1 VNLNKNLR
9 MKSFNTAKCV
19 GLDSNTPNRFAKSTA
34 GKSIYWL
41 FFTAFFILPS
51 IINAQTN
58 CCGSGKGDVVK
69 QLTLWY
75 SGDNCS
81 ASLNSQGSNSSCSGD
96 PASDSQVYIVVND
109 KGGTDLTGNVYFAGN
124 VNLDGTFT
132 ASSASNF
139 NTDTYVHVYNQQGG
153 TQIQLLKIKTNCSS
167 PIAIGD
173 QFGSMIVVDAKFKN
187 GFSCTTPPSCP
198 VCVGNLV
205 TNGGFNSNT
214 SGWTSIN
221 GNFSIDNPYPQC
233 GTPQHAMIFRTSGTA
248 SFYQNVTSIAG
259 GSNIKLTFWAGVH
272 NSSYDAKFGLEFY
285 NGATFLSESK
295 LQIDKILTGS
305 PDMQYYTI
313 NATVPSNATIVRVIG
328 STTFD
333 WLKVD
338 EVCLTS
344 TISCTSFNPTI
355 TGTNSICN
363 DNLVPTNLSVTGG
376 IGTYLWSTGA
386 TTSSVDVTPS
396 VNGSTY
402 TVTVTSVDNCVKVLT
417 KTILVKPCSGQI
429 CFNGA
434 NGVSATANWTIT
446 YTQDPVNDKVKIRA
460 TLSKNF
466 VDNTYGTNAIGWGT
480 KGHTFGNLTGSDHLI
495 LSMLDGNNSPR
506 LITKLDYITAS
517 NTAPSGYDALGV
529 TGGEGQ
535 MIQGSSSDVLSST
548 TSMDQNLNSN
558 GPSYYGVIVNSP
570 ATNANYT
577 PNPTY
582 PNWIFDVWYEVE
594 VRLSAFGA
602 AGFGKV
608 GITGVHAS
616 PSKTGNNTEEV
627 TEGPC
632 CELDVKI
639 VGDSLL
645 CSGETTTL
653 SVATTKSLVINATED
668 VEIWNATDG
677 LTKNYGSCDKLY
689 LNGTPKQRSLLKFNI
704 SSIPANAEIVSAKL
718 NMSKIGGSS
727 DGYIINAHRIT
738 NSWTEGTGSCNGTTG
753 TANYNQRSAG
763 VNWITA
769 GGDFNPSPEAAT
781 NVSVTGKYDWSVGDI
796 VAGWRSGAF
805 PNHGILLKFN
815 NESLNKEINFA
826 SSENATAGNRP
837 TLTVNYF
844 DNSPPVAGTVTYK
857 WSTGATT
864 ATINV
869 NPGTTTT
876 YTVTVTESSGC
887 TGIKEIDI
895 TVNPRPTVDAGVNT
909 NLCKGG
915 TVILTAQGSG
925 GSGPGTY
932 TYTWDNPASTGPTK
946 QVSPVATSTYKV
958 TVTDANGCTNTDFVM
973 VTVNTP
979 PVSSATNDGPLTCTK
994 TSVTL
999 TANPSTGVS
1008 YKWTTGA
1015 TTRTTTVSLAGTY
1028 TVTVTDLITEC
1039 ISTATTTVTGDGV
1052 KPIASAINNGPLTCI
1067 KTSVILTAQPAT
1079 GVTYLWSGGGTNQTK
1094 TVTAGGTYT
1103 VTVTNISN
1111 GCSNTAAT
1119 TVLVNN
1125 TSTAVVSLGPD
1136 QTICDGDQLVINST
1150 VTGIPSCGNPGTSD
1164 CNHTLHAQTGWLEA
1178 PNTAAVCGD
1187 NAGTK
1192 LWTQSGQGISS
1203 ITLNFGSVAPTGSNI
1218 CIRRKLEHCN
1228 GYSGTTLSDMKIEVS
1243 INGSTWT
1250 TINNSSTFSNNN
1262 SYQDFC
1268 FTLGAGVSAQYIRI
1282 SDNGKCAFRLDYVNV
1297 TTPNTYNTSIS
1308 YLWSGP
1314 GVTGATTSS
1323 VSVNQSGT
1331 FILEVTDCLGCKAK
1345 DTVVVSI
1352 NNNVIAFA
1360 PDITV
1365 CAGQSA
1371 TLTATAVIG
1380 GTYEWRENASS
1391 IILSTS
1397 QTYTVTPTATKSYI
1411 LTVRKNGC
1419 EDSDAVIV
1427 TVNPKPTVNLGADVT
1442 VNCTTPSATLTASG
1456 GGTYK
1461 WNTNAT
1467 TASIMVTPTTTT
1479 TYTVTVTAANGC
1491 TATDNVIVT
1500 FNQNKPT
1507 PEASNNGPLT
1517 CTKTSV
1523 VLTAQPATGV
1533 TYLWSGG
1540 GTNQTKTVTSGGIY
1554 TVTVTNISNGCSN
1567 TAVTTVI
1574 VNNTSTAVVSL
1585 GPDQTICD
1593 GDQLVIN
1600 STVTGIPSCG
1610 NPGTSDC
1617 NHTLHAQ
1624 TGWLETASKAA
1635 ICGDNAGAKLWTRSG
1650 QGTSSI
1656 TLNFGAIAP
1665 AGSNICIRRKL
1676 EHCDGYSGTALSDMK
1691 IEVSSNGST
1700 WTTINNSSTFSN
1712 NTYQDFCIVLAT
1724 GVTAQYIRISDNG
1737 KCAFRVDYVNV
1748 TTPNTYNN
1756 SISYLWS
1763 GPGVTGVTTSSVTVN
1778 QSGTY
1783 ILEVTDCLGCKAK
1796 DTVVVSINN
1805 NVVAY
1810 APDVTICAGQTA
1822 TLTATEV
1829 TGGTYEWRENGSSTI
1844 LSTSQ
1849 TYTVTPTSTKS
1860 YILTVRKNGCENS
1873 DAVIVTVNPN
1883 PTVNLGADVTV
1894 NCTTP
1899 SATLTA
1905 SGGGTYKWN
1914 TNATTASITVTPTT
1928 TTTYTVTVTTANGC
1942 TATDAVVV
1950 TADKTPPTADAGA
1963 DVTVNC
1969 TTPSAILTASGGGT
1983 YKWNTNATTA
1993 SITVTPT
2000 ITTTYTVTVTAA
2012 NGCTATDEV
2021 KVTADK
2027 TTPTANAGADVTV
2040 NCTAPSAT
2048 LTASGGGTYKW
2059 NTNATTAIITVTPTT
2074 TTTYTV
2080 TVTAANGCTATDE
2093 VKVTADRTP
2102 PTADAGADVT
2112 VNCTTPSAILTAS
2125 GGGTYKWNTNETTA
2139 SITVNPTTT
2148 TTYTVTV
2155 TASNG
2160 CTATDAVVV
2169 TVDKTPPTA
2178 NAGADVTVNC
2188 TTASATLTASGGG
2201 TYVWST
2207 GATTQNVTVNPETT
2221 TTYSVTVTSINGCTA
2236 RDEVIVTAKKAKPT
2250 ASLTANGNNCIT
2262 NNAQL
2267 FGNATGGTGPYTF
2280 RYTGPNNFTSNLQNP
2295 TIDTS
2300 GTYIL
2305 TVTDVNGC
2313 TDTES
2318 IVIFSKVVPIILVIT
2333 TEICVGESV
2342 TLTASGGVSYKWG
2355 ANANNATT
2363 ASIMVSP
2370 SSTSTYTVT
2379 VTTADGCTGTGS
2391 ATITVYQ
2398 KPVINSV
2405 DVVQN
2410 SSCNNTGNTGKIT
2423 VNATGQPGLTLQ
2435 YRINGGAWQPTN
2447 IFSNLGNGI
2456 YNVEVSYTTRLCTSD
2471 PVQTTIS
2478 SLPGLVIVAEN
2489 DKIVCASTPFTLSAS
2504 ATGGTPSYTYLWSNG
2519 ATGNPV
2525 NVSGINANT
2534 TFTVTVTDSKGCSA
2548 TDIINVTLKP
2558 GPSAD
2563 ISGPTQVCA
2572 NDFASFIVN
2581 NPTFGET
2588 YMWTFDN
2595 GVTQDGDADDVT
2607 ENVKWSDAFKNTF
2620 RTVTLKVTKDGCIA
2634 YDTVKIFIK
2643 QDVFLNTPGQFAVCQ
2658 GGAIQIGP
2666 NPNDPNQVSPG
2677 ATFVWTPNLY
2687 LNNNTVAQPLS
2698 SPPFDITYT
2707 LTATINGCVETR
2719 QVFVDVDINLNPIAD
2734 AGPDK
2739 TICIG
2744 ESVQIGGNPTATPPT
2759 KPVGAGILGLEWTPG
2774 NSQLPNPTVSPT
2786 TYTEYR
2792 VIVVSTTLCADTD
2805 YVKVFVEPKAKVGD
2819 FVWEDLNGNGLQDN
2833 GEPGINGVTVSIY
2846 NSFTNALVE
2855 TTLTTT
2861 KNEESGFYQFEVCK
2875 GTYYIVFG
2883 DFPTYIRTQK
2893 DAGNDTKDSD
2903 ANPNTGKTDNFSL
2916 NPGDDIKTID
2926 AGYFKLATIGDFV
2939 WRDINANGIQDPGEL
2954 GVGGITV
2961 NLNGVAGDNTIVNL
2975 SQVTSP
2981 NGIYLFTNL
2990 KPGIYTVQV
2999 IKPLGFLFSPID
3011 QTTDDRDSD
3020 SDPISGTMPT
3030 EFLTS
3035 GEDNR
3040 SYDAGIY
3047 PEINIELDKTFIG
3060 AQPRFDGTFDVTYSI
3075 AVKNLGGPGKYSLT
3089 DNTGFDLD
3097 MIINSA
3103 SFTSNAPG
3111 NAGPIALAGIA
3122 TWNLATNQSIAALA
3136 THTYTLLVN
3145 VKLNLTDNIGDN
3157 IYQLC
3162 DVQSLRPERGLY
3174 NKARVYVNSV
3184 LKDEDD
3190 ACGDLPEITMV
3201 KDLVS
3206 VVNTQ
3211 GDNYDVKYKITV
3223 RNIGGATGNYSLL
3236 DEPLFDDDV
3245 KIISGSVTGQVN
3257 IPMMNTNGSTTLAN
3271 INSITAGDMHM
3282 YNVTFK
3288 VFLDLGPNALG
3299 DKIYLPCLVQDSTI
3313 RKALNNVAKLDKT
3326 GDNIPDIIDYACGD
3340 LPKSSLGDFV
3350 WEDKNANGI
3359 QDAGEPGISGVP
3371 VLLFNADNVQIA
3383 SKITDPNGFYEFTNL
3398 EPGNYGVR
3406 FVKPQQYIFS
3416 LKDQGLDDKKDS
3428 DADPNSGLTD
3438 VISLSPGERDTT
3450 IDAGLYRLG
3459 SIGDLVW
3466 EDENADGIKDVA
3478 EFGIPNVTV
3487 NLSGINGLGVIVNL
3501 STVTNNA
3508 GLYLFPN
3515 LVPGNYTVTFVRPS
3529 SAYKSSPANAIVDDA
3544 RDSDANP
3551 VTGAAPL
3558 EQLESGENNMT
3569 IDAGYYRCSYVGDY
3583 VWIDQG
3589 PQKDVQ
3595 DLGDLG
3601 INGVR
3606 VELYSVDA
3614 PLVPVDIMTTANNP
3628 ANPSKKGYYLFEVCK
3643 TGMYF
3648 IKVIKPSEY
3657 DFVTPNIGADKNL
3670 DSDIID
3676 FPAQK
3681 TLIFTVGYAMTITD
3695 IDAGLKPK
3703 VLPVTLKEFTGNW
3716 NQSRDINELTWITLS
3731 EVNNDYFEI
3740 ERSVNGSDFVVIAKV
3755 KGKGNSSATNV
3766 YNLDD
3771 SDISWNGEYTYRLR
3785 QVDFDGKVTVF
3796 DPIKIRVER
3805 KGSFKTII
3813 YPNPTVSH
3821 INIEVTA
3828 PEGSKVNVDIY
3839 DNNGR
3844 LILKSVLEGI
3854 SEGKEL
3860 SSVIEAGRLSKGVY
3874 HVMVNVDGTISSN
3887 KLIVIE

>member
-1 VNLNKNLR
+1 
-9 MKSFNTAKCV
+9 M
-19 GLDSNTPNRFAKSTA
+19 
-34 GKSIYWL
+34 
-41 FFTAFFILPS
+41 
-51 IINAQTN
+51 
-58 CCGSGKGDVVK
+58 
-69 QLTLWY
+69 
-75 SGDNCS
+75 
-81 ASLNSQGSNSSCSGD
+81 
-96 PASDSQVYIVVND
+96 
-109 KGGTDLTGNVYFAGN
+109 
-124 VNLDGTFT
+124 
-132 ASSASNF
+132 
-139 NTDTYVHVYNQQGG
+139 
-153 TQIQLLKIKTNCSS
+153 
-167 PIAIGD
+167 
-173 QFGSMIVVDAKFKN
+173 
-187 GFSCTTPPSCP
+187 
-198 VCVGNLV
+198 
-205 TNGGFNSNT
+205 
-214 SGWTSIN
+214 
-221 GNFSIDNPYPQC
+221 
-233 GTPQHAMIFRTSGTA
+233 
-248 SFYQNVTSIAG
+248 
-259 GSNIKLTFWAGVH
+259 
-272 NSSYDAKFGLEFY
+272 
-285 NGATFLSESK
+285 
-295 LQIDKILTGS
+295 
-305 PDMQYYTI
+305 
-313 NATVPSNATIVRVIG
+313 
-328 STTFD
+328 
-333 WLKVD
+333 
-338 EVCLTS
+338 
-344 TISCTSFNPTI
+344 
-355 TGTNSICN
+355 
-363 DNLVPTNLSVTGG
+363 
-376 IGTYLWSTGA
+376 
-386 TTSSVDVTPS
+386 
-396 VNGSTY
+396 
-402 TVTVTSVDNCVKVLT
+402 
-417 KTILVKPCSGQI
+417 
-429 CFNGA
+429 
-434 NGVSATANWTIT
+434 
-446 YTQDPVNDKVKIRA
+446 
-460 TLSKNF
+460 
-466 VDNTYGTNAIGWGT
+466 
-480 KGHTFGNLTGSDHLI
+480 
-495 LSMLDGNNSPR
+495 
-506 LITKLDYITAS
+506 
-517 NTAPSGYDALGV
+517 
-529 TGGEGQ
+529 
-535 MIQGSSSDVLSST
+535 
-548 TSMDQNLNSN
+548 
-558 GPSYYGVIVNSP
+558 
-570 ATNANYT
+570 
-577 PNPTY
+577 
-582 PNWIFDVWYEVE
+582 
-594 VRLSAFGA
+594 
-602 AGFGKV
+602 
-608 GITGVHAS
+608 
-616 PSKTGNNTEEV
+616 
-627 TEGPC
+627 
-632 CELDVKI
+632 
-639 VGDSLL
+639 
-645 CSGETTTL
+645 
-653 SVATTKSLVINATED
+653 
-668 VEIWNATDG
+668 
-677 LTKNYGSCDKLY
+677 
-689 LNGTPKQRSLLKFNI
+689 
-704 SSIPANAEIVSAKL
+704 
-718 NMSKIGGSS
+718 
-727 DGYIINAHRIT
+727 
-738 NSWTEGTGSCNGTTG
+738 
-753 TANYNQRSAG
+753 
-763 VNWITA
+763 
-769 GGDFNPSPEAAT
+769 
-781 NVSVTGKYDWSVGDI
+781 
-796 VAGWRSGAF
+796 
-805 PNHGILLKFN
+805 
-815 NESLNKEINFA
+815 
-826 SSENATAGNRP
+826 
-837 TLTVNYF
+837 
-844 DNSPPVAGTVTYK
+844 
-857 WSTGATT
+857 
-864 ATINV
+864 
-869 NPGTTTT
+869 
-876 YTVTVTESSGC
+876 
-887 TGIKEIDI
+887 
-895 TVNPRPTVDAGVNT
+895 
-909 NLCKGG
+909 
-915 TVILTAQGSG
+915 
-925 GSGPGTY
+925 
-932 TYTWDNPASTGPTK
+932 
-946 QVSPVATSTYKV
+946 
-958 TVTDANGCTNTDFVM
+958 
-973 VTVNTP
+973 
-979 PVSSATNDGPLTCTK
+979 
-994 TSVTL
+994 
-999 TANPSTGVS
+999 
-1008 YKWTTGA
+1008 
-1015 TTRTTTVSLAGTY
+1015 
-1028 TVTVTDLITEC
+1028 
-1039 ISTATTTVTGDGV
+1039 
-1052 KPIASAINNGPLTCI
+1052 
-1067 KTSVILTAQPAT
+1067 
-1079 GVTYLWSGGGTNQTK
+1079 
-1094 TVTAGGTYT
+1094 
-1103 VTVTNISN
+1103 
-1111 GCSNTAAT
+1111 
-1119 TVLVNN
+1119 
-1125 TSTAVVSLGPD
+1125 
-1136 QTICDGDQLVINST
+1136 
-1150 VTGIPSCGNPGTSD
+1150 
-1164 CNHTLHAQTGWLEA
+1164 
-1178 PNTAAVCGD
+1178 
-1187 NAGTK
+1187 
-1192 LWTQSGQGISS
+1192 
-1203 ITLNFGSVAPTGSNI
+1203 
-1218 CIRRKLEHCN
+1218 
-1228 GYSGTTLSDMKIEVS
+1228 
-1243 INGSTWT
+1243 
-1250 TINNSSTFSNNN
+1250 
-1262 SYQDFC
+1262 
-1268 FTLGAGVSAQYIRI
+1268 
-1282 SDNGKCAFRLDYVNV
+1282 
-1297 TTPNTYNTSIS
+1297 
-1308 YLWSGP
+1308 
-1314 GVTGATTSS
+1314 
-1323 VSVNQSGT
+1323 
-1331 FILEVTDCLGCKAK
+1331 
-1345 DTVVVSI
+1345 
-1352 NNNVIAFA
+1352 
-1360 PDITV
+1360 
-1365 CAGQSA
+1365 
-1371 TLTATAVIG
+1371 
-1380 GTYEWRENASS
+1380 
-1391 IILSTS
+1391 
-1397 QTYTVTPTATKSYI
+1397 
-1411 LTVRKNGC
+1411 
-1419 EDSDAVIV
+1419 
-1427 TVNPKPTVNLGADVT
+1427 
-1442 VNCTTPSATLTASG
+1442 
-1456 GGTYK
+1456 
-1461 WNTNAT
+1461 
-1467 TASIMVTPTTTT
+1467 
-1479 TYTVTVTAANGC
+1479 
-1491 TATDNVIVT
+1491 
-1500 FNQNKPT
+1500 
-1507 PEASNNGPLT
+1507 
-1517 CTKTSV
+1517 
-1523 VLTAQPATGV
+1523 
-1533 TYLWSGG
+1533 
-1540 GTNQTKTVTSGGIY
+1540 
-1554 TVTVTNISNGCSN
+1554 
-1567 TAVTTVI
+1567 
-1574 VNNTSTAVVSL
+1574 
-1585 GPDQTICD
+1585 
-1593 GDQLVIN
+1593 
-1600 STVTGIPSCG
+1600 
-1610 NPGTSDC
+1610 
-1617 NHTLHAQ
+1617 
-1624 TGWLETASKAA
+1624 
-1635 ICGDNAGAKLWTRSG
+1635 
-1650 QGTSSI
+1650 
-1656 TLNFGAIAP
+1656 
-1665 AGSNICIRRKL
+1665 
-1676 EHCDGYSGTALSDMK
+1676 
-1691 IEVSSNGST
+1691 
-1700 WTTINNSSTFSN
+1700 
-1712 NTYQDFCIVLAT
+1712 
-1724 GVTAQYIRISDNG
+1724 
-1737 KCAFRVDYVNV
+1737 
-1748 TTPNTYNN
+1748 
-1756 SISYLWS
+1756 
-1763 GPGVTGVTTSSVTVN
+1763 
-1778 QSGTY
+1778 
-1783 ILEVTDCLGCKAK
+1783 TDCLGCKAK

-1928 TTTYTVTVTTANGC
+1928 TTTYTVTVTAANGC

-1950 TADKTPPTADAGA
+1950 TADKTQPTADAGA

-2000 ITTTYTVTVTAA
+2000 TTTTYTVTVTAS
-2012 NGCTATDEV
+2012 NGCTATDAV
-2021 KVTADK
+2021 VVTVDK
-2027 TTPTANAGADVTV
+2027 TPPTANAGADVTV

-2059 NTNATTAIITVTPTT
+2059 NTNETTASITVNPTT

-2093 VKVTADRTP
+2093 VKVTADKTP
-2102 PTADAGADVT
+2102 PTANVGADVT
-2112 VNCTTPSAILTAS
+2112 VNCTTPSATLTAS

-2188 TTASATLTASGGG
+2188 TTPSATLTASGGG

-2267 FGNATGGTGPYTF
+2267 FGNATDGTGPYSF

-2519 ATGNPV
+2519 ATGNPI

-2572 NDFASFIVN
+2572 NDFASFVVN

-2861 KNEESGFYQFEVCK
+2861 KDEESGFYQFEVCK

-3257 IPMMNTNGSTTLAN
+3257 IPMMNTIGSTTLAN
-3271 INSITAGDMHM
+3271 NNSITAGDMHM

-3299 DKIYLPCLVQDSTI
+3299 DKIYLPCLIQDRTI

-3359 QDAGEPGISGVP
+3359 QETGEPGISGVE

-3406 FVKPQQYIFS
+3406 FVKPQPYIFS

-3466 EDENADGIKDVA
+3466 EDENADGIKDVS

-3501 STVTNNA
+3501 STSTNNA

-3551 VTGAAPL
+3551 VTGVAPL

-3569 IDAGYYRCSYVGDY
+3569 IDAGFYRCSYVGDY

-3839 DNNGR
+3839 DNNGK